1 MIHTKFLTRSM
12 QAFNVLKR

>member
-1 MIHTKFLTRSM
+1 M